1 MSGSGRRTSKSSPS
15 TSSFSPASVTQDT
28 PLSVNAH
35 SISSQTRKPLDTT
48 FSVPSRALKR
58 AAGLPTSTLDGFRRT
73 TIRTETASTK
83 SQSAYQEVGRG
94 ATIRRHSINMGQSI
108 KRRLKSVSG
117 ALTRRTISA
126 SYSVEQASDSGFP
139 LEAEEG
145 TRESITLESSAVR
158 RSVKNPQNIF
168 LSTPNSPSIHPTE
181 LPQSPFETSPQYTE
195 ALIVS
200 PTGSGAQSPS
210 YNAAIDESYPEN
222 ATFSP
227 IIPAF
232 SDSVSTEFLVN
243 SKVPQMLQQGTP
255 LLKISK
261 KRQKPKQFVFRLDAD
276 QGRIVWKSKVYK
288 FIAVENI
295 QEIRTGQAA
304 LNHINQLQCTPVE
317 EYLPRWLTLIYLGP
331 SRSKPNYSPL
341 PLGSPKSNY
350 SVHTYKTL
358 HLVATSN
365 HVVQLWERTLKAM
378 VALRVSLTS
387 GLGFGGGLNSDRTME
402 ATRQALWERSFW
414 TIAAENTRSVS
425 SRSGSNTERVGFGDE
440 SQGSSGAQEE
450 QRLSFNEMRVLC
462 ERLHVR
468 MPEAEVRRLFNLADV
483 YGLGSL
489 DFRAFCRFGKL
500 LKARPELDRLFKSLV
515 QESHSNFTGV
525 IRNGSL
531 HGQSSGDGNSG
542 VMTFDTFESFMRNK
556 QKSELSEVELKEVF
570 DRYSVEIAEP
580 TTDDHDS
587 PSVILPYSN
596 HTLDISTYSLP
607 TPPSSISSSS
617 SLNVRDW
624 DADASHVPPS
634 VLFATSPTPITRV
647 LTQET
652 FASFLLSSDNPTCL
666 EPKSNIEVGLSTHFS
681 QHNIHRNTT
690 TFHRLSE
697 TSHDMTRPLSE
708 YYISSSHNTYLI
720 GHQLYGESTAEGYVR
735 AFLGGCRSVELDIF
749 DTDSGPQIFHG
760 KTLTTKV
767 PLREICEAIM
777 TYGFIASQYPLVIS
791 AEMHCGLDGQA
802 QVVGIMKNVFKDR
815 LVRRDQS
822 GAIIGMPQA
831 MQASQKPDTSEVL
844 LSASTIE
851 QLPSPEELKG
861 RILVKAK
868 NLHFT
873 DYDLHPLVHS
883 SSTSSSSARQLG
895 NAFDVSASSPSD
907 ADVMLETK
915 SRALKTKRSSEH
927 TTGDRDMLNRI
938 RGRGKSDTS
947 PPPSSYSPR
956 RPKAIV
962 SGVSSTSRYPCLEE
976 APKARSKISMSPD
989 LLSLLVYTVG
999 VKYRG
1004 INKKEVYKPEEMFS
1018 LSENMANKM
1027 LKVGMIDLIK
1037 HTRGH
1042 LVRMYPK
1049 GTRVNSTNYQPHKY
1063 WSAGVQLVAINWQT
1077 FDLGYMIN
1085 HAMFQRN
1092 GGSGYLLKPLPLR
1105 MPHKGLLSKQTRHHL
1120 DLTIISAQHLPTPK
1134 DASGRDILEHSSVN
1148 PFVQVT
1154 IHVPD
1159 WPTPPSASTNFVV
1172 SGSKLTSTNGAVV
1185 PDPDGPISPTS
1196 DPFSSS
1202 FRLTRSTSYSTNAV
1216 KNNGFNPVWEESIR
1230 IPFTCVGDMKDLI
1243 FVRFAVRHSEREDVE
1258 PLAQFCASLGCL
1270 QHGYRHLP
1278 LHDSQM
1284 SQYLFSTLFVRIGIS

>member
-1 MSGSGRRTSKSSPS
+1 
-15 TSSFSPASVTQDT
+15 
-28 PLSVNAH
+28 
-35 SISSQTRKPLDTT
+35 
-48 FSVPSRALKR
+48 
-58 AAGLPTSTLDGFRRT
+58 
-73 TIRTETASTK
+73 
-83 SQSAYQEVGRG
+83 
-94 ATIRRHSINMGQSI
+94 MGQSI

-117 ALTRRTISA
+117 ALTRRTIST
-126 SYSVEQASDSGFP
+126 SYSVEQASDSGFL
-139 LEAEEG
+139 LEAEES

-158 RSVKNPQNIF
+158 RSVKSPQTAF
-168 LSTPNSPSIHPTE
+168 LSTPKSPSIHPTE

-195 ALIVS
+195 ALVVS

-222 ATFSP
+222 TTFSP

-232 SDSVSTEFLVN
+232 SDSVSTESLVN

-414 TIAAENTRSVS
+414 TIAAENMRS
-425 SRSGSNTERVGFGDE
+425 
-440 SQGSSGAQEE
+440 

-483 YGLGSL
+483 YGQGSL
-489 DFRAFCRFGKL
+489 DFKAFRRFGKL
-500 LKARPELDRLFKSLV
+500 LKARPELDRLFKNLV
-515 QESHSNFTGV
+515 QESHS
-525 IRNGSL
+525 S
-531 HGQSSGDGNSG
+531 DGNPG

-556 QKSELSEVELKEVF
+556 QKSELSEVELKDIF
-570 DRYSVEIAEP
+570 DRYSVEIADP
-580 TTDDHDS
+580 TPDDHDS
-587 PSVILPYSN
+587 PSVTLPYSN
-596 HTLDISTYSLP
+596 HTPDISTYSLL
-607 TPPSSISSSS
+607 TPPSPISSSS

-624 DADASHVPPS
+624 DADASYVPS
-634 VLFATSPTPITRV
+634 S
-647 LTQET
+647 ET
-652 FASFLLSSDNPTCL
+652 FTSFLLSSDNPTCL
-666 EPKSNIEVGLSTHFS
+666 EPKSNI
-681 QHNIHRNTT
+681 
-690 TFHRLSE
+690 E

-791 AEMHCGLDGQA
+791 AEMHCGLDGQV
-802 QVVGIMKNVFKDR
+802 QVVDIMKNVFKDR
-815 LVRRDQS
+815 LVRRDQ
-822 GAIIGMPQA
+822 
-831 MQASQKPDTSEVL
+831 T
-844 LSASTIE
+844 STIE

-873 DYDLHPLVHS
+873 DYDPHSLAHS
-883 SSTSSSSARQLG
+883 SSTSSGSARQLG

-907 ADVMLETK
+907 ADAMFEMK
-915 SRALKTKRSSEH
+915 SRASKTKRNSEH
-927 TTGDRDMLNRI
+927 TTRDRDMVDRI
-938 RGRGKSDTS
+938 RGRGKLDPS

-962 SGVSSTSRYPCLEE
+962 SSTSRHPSLEE
-976 APKARSKISMSPD
+976 APKTRSKISMSPD

-1037 HTRGH
+1037 HTRAH

-1172 SGSKLTSTNGAVV
+1172 SGS
-1185 PDPDGPISPTS
+1185 SPTS
-1196 DPFSSS
+1196 DSFSSS
-1202 FRLTRSTSYSTNAV
+1202 SRFTRSTSYSTNVV
-1216 KNNGFNPVWEESIR
+1216 KNNGFNPVWEENIR

>member
-1 MSGSGRRTSKSSPS
+1 
-15 TSSFSPASVTQDT
+15 
-28 PLSVNAH
+28 
-35 SISSQTRKPLDTT
+35 
-48 FSVPSRALKR
+48 
-58 AAGLPTSTLDGFRRT
+58 
-73 TIRTETASTK
+73 
-83 SQSAYQEVGRG
+83 
-94 ATIRRHSINMGQSI
+94 MGQSI

-117 ALTRRTISA
+117 ALTRRTIST
-126 SYSVEQASDSGFP
+126 SYSMEQASDSGYP
-139 LEAEEG
+139 LETEES
-145 TRESITLESSAVR
+145 TRESITLEPSAVR
-158 RSVKNPQNIF
+158 RSVKSPQNGF
-168 LSTPNSPSIHPTE
+168 LSTPKSPSIHPTE

-195 ALIVS
+195 ALVAS
-200 PTGSGAQSPS
+200 PTGS
-210 YNAAIDESYPEN
+210 AIDESYPEN
-222 ATFSP
+222 TTFSP

-232 SDSVSTEFLVN
+232 SDSVSTESLVN

-365 HVVQLWERTLKAM
+365 HVVQLWEHTLKAM

-414 TIAAENTRSVS
+414 TIAAENMRSMR
-425 SRSGSNTERVGFGDE
+425 SRSGSNTERVGFGVE
-440 SQGSSGAQEE
+440 SLGSPGAQEE

-483 YGLGSL
+483 HGLGSL
-489 DFRAFCRFGKL
+489 DFKAFRRFGKL
-500 LKARPELDRLFKSLV
+500 LKARPELDRLFKNLV
-515 QESHSNFTGV
+515 QESHSSSTSV
-525 IRNGSL
+525 IRNDFL
-531 HGQSSGDGNSG
+531 HGQSQGDDVLFLTTASP
-542 VMTFDTFESFMRNK
+542 
-556 QKSELSEVELKEVF
+556 QSELSEVELKDIF
-570 DRYSVEIAEP
+570 DRYSVEIADP
-580 TTDDHDS
+580 TPDDHDS
-587 PSVILPYSN
+587 P
-596 HTLDISTYSLP
+596 
-607 TPPSSISSSS
+607 
-617 SLNVRDW
+617 
-624 DADASHVPPS
+624 
-634 VLFATSPTPITRV
+634 V

-652 FASFLLSSDNPTCL
+652 FTSFLLSSDNPTCL
-666 EPKSNIEVGLSTHFS
+666 EPKSNIEAGPSTHLS
-681 QHNIHRNTT
+681 HHNTNRNTT

-791 AEMHCGLDGQA
+791 AEMHCGLDGQV
-802 QVVGIMKNVFKDR
+802 QVVDIMKNVFKDR
-815 LVRRDQS
+815 LVRRDQT

-831 MQASQKPDTSEVL
+831 MQASDKPDTSEVL
-844 LSASTIE
+844 LSASMIE

-873 DYDLHPLVHS
+873 DYDPHSLAHS
-883 SSTSSSSARQLG
+883 SSGSARQLG
-895 NAFDVSASSPSD
+895 NAFDFSASSPSD
-907 ADVMLETK
+907 ADVMFEMK
-915 SRALKTKRSSEH
+915 SRASKMKRSSEP
-927 TTGDRDMLNRI
+927 TTRGDFISYYFQRNRDMVDRI
-938 RGRGKSDTS
+938 RGRGKLDSS

-962 SGVSSTSRYPCLEE
+962 SGVSSTSRHPSLEE

-1037 HTRGH
+1037 HTRAH

-1159 WPTPPSASTNFVV
+1159 WPTPPSALTNFVL
-1172 SGSKLTSTNGAVV
+1172 SGSKLTSTDGTAV
-1185 PDPDGPISPTS
+1185 PDPNGPISPTS
-1196 DPFSSS
+1196 DSFSSNS
-1202 FRLTRSTSYSTNAV
+1202 RFTRSTSYSTNVV
-1216 KNNGFNPVWEESIR
+1216 KNNGFNPVWQENIR

>member
-1 MSGSGRRTSKSSPS
+1 
-15 TSSFSPASVTQDT
+15 
-28 PLSVNAH
+28 
-35 SISSQTRKPLDTT
+35 
-48 FSVPSRALKR
+48 
-58 AAGLPTSTLDGFRRT
+58 
-73 TIRTETASTK
+73 
-83 SQSAYQEVGRG
+83 
-94 ATIRRHSINMGQSI
+94 MGQSI

-126 SYSVEQASDSGFP
+126 SYSVEQASDSGFL
-139 LEAEEG
+139 LEAEES

-158 RSVKNPQNIF
+158 RSVKSPQTAF
-168 LSTPNSPSIHPTE
+168 LSTPKSPSIHPTE

-195 ALIVS
+195 ALVVS
-200 PTGSGAQSPS
+200 PTGSGAQSPL

-222 ATFSP
+222 TVFSP

-232 SDSVSTEFLVN
+232 SDSVSTESLVN

-414 TIAAENTRSVS
+414 TIAAENMRS
-425 SRSGSNTERVGFGDE
+425 
-440 SQGSSGAQEE
+440 

-483 YGLGSL
+483 YGQGSL
-489 DFRAFCRFGKL
+489 DFKAFRRFGKL
-500 LKARPELDRLFKSLV
+500 LKARPELDRLFKNLV
-515 QESHSNFTGV
+515 QESHS
-525 IRNGSL
+525 S
-531 HGQSSGDGNSG
+531 DGNPG

-556 QKSELSEVELKEVF
+556 QKSELSEVELKDIF
-570 DRYSVEIAEP
+570 DRYSVEIADP
-580 TTDDHDS
+580 TPDDHDS
-587 PSVILPYSN
+587 P
-596 HTLDISTYSLP
+596 
-607 TPPSSISSSS
+607 
-617 SLNVRDW
+617 
-624 DADASHVPPS
+624 
-634 VLFATSPTPITRV
+634 V

-652 FASFLLSSDNPTCL
+652 FTSFLLSSDNPTCL
-666 EPKSNIEVGLSTHFS
+666 EPKSNI
-681 QHNIHRNTT
+681 
-690 TFHRLSE
+690 E

-791 AEMHCGLDGQA
+791 AEMHCGLDGQV
-802 QVVGIMKNVFKDR
+802 QVVDIMKNVFKDR
-815 LVRRDQS
+815 LVRRDQ
-822 GAIIGMPQA
+822 I
-831 MQASQKPDTSEVL
+831 L

-868 NLHFT
+868 NLHVT
-873 DYDLHPLVHS
+873 DYDPHSLAHS
-883 SSTSSSSARQLG
+883 SSTSSGSARQLG

-907 ADVMLETK
+907 ADAMFEMK
-915 SRALKTKRSSEH
+915 SRASKTKRNSEH
-927 TTGDRDMLNRI
+927 TTRDRDMVDRI
-938 RGRGKSDTS
+938 RGRGKLDPS

-962 SGVSSTSRYPCLEE
+962 SSTSRHSSLEE
-976 APKARSKISMSPD
+976 APKTRSKISMSPD

-1037 HTRGH
+1037 HTRAH

-1159 WPTPPSASTNFVV
+1159 WPTPPSALTNFVV
-1172 SGSKLTSTNGAVV
+1172 SGSKLTSMNGTAA
-1185 PDPDGPISPTS
+1185 PDPNGPISPTS
-1196 DPFSSS
+1196 DSFSSS
-1202 FRLTRSTSYSTNAV
+1202 SRFTRSTSYSTNVV
-1216 KNNGFNPVWEESIR
+1216 KNNGFNPVWEENIR

>member
-1 MSGSGRRTSKSSPS
+1 MSGSGRRTSPSSPS

-35 SISSQTRKPLDTT
+35 SISSQTRKPLDTP
-48 FSVPSRALKR
+48 FSVHSRALKR
-58 AAGLPTSTLDGFRRT
+58 ATGLPTSTLDGFRRT
-73 TIRTETASTK
+73 TIRTEIASPK
-83 SQSAYQEVGRG
+83 SESANQKVGRG
-94 ATIRRHSINMGQSI
+94 ASIRRHSLNMGQSI

-117 ALTRRTISA
+117 ALTRRTIST
-126 SYSVEQASDSGFP
+126 SYSVEQASDSGYP
-139 LEAEEG
+139 LETEES
-145 TRESITLESSAVR
+145 TRESITLEPSAVR
-158 RSVKNPQNIF
+158 RSVKSPQNGF
-168 LSTPNSPSIHPTE
+168 LSTPKSPSIHPTE

-195 ALIVS
+195 ALVVS

-222 ATFSP
+222 TTFSP
-227 IIPAF
+227 IIPAI
-232 SDSVSTEFLVN
+232 SDSVSTESLVN

-365 HVVQLWERTLKAM
+365 HVVQLWEHTLKAM

-414 TIAAENTRSVS
+414 TIAAKNMRSMR
-425 SRSGSNTERVGFGDE
+425 SRSGSNIERVGFGVE
-440 SQGSSGAQEE
+440 SLGSPGAQEE

-489 DFRAFCRFGKL
+489 DFKAFRRFGKL
-500 LKARPELDRLFKSLV
+500 LKARPELDRLFKNLV
-515 QESHSNFTGV
+515 QESHSSSTGV
-525 IRNGSL
+525 IRNDSL
-531 HGQSSGDGNSG
+531 HGQSQGDGNSG

-556 QKSELSEVELKEVF
+556 QKSELSEVELKDIF
-570 DRYSVEIAEP
+570 DRYSVEIADP
-580 TTDDHDS
+580 TPDDHDS
-587 PSVILPYSN
+587 PSVTLPYSN
-596 HTLDISTYSLP
+596 HTPDISTYSLLA
-607 TPPSSISSSS
+607 PPSPISSSS

-634 VLFATSPTPITRV
+634 ALFATYPTPITRV

-652 FASFLLSSDNPTCL
+652 FTSFLLSSDNPTCL
-666 EPKSNIEVGLSTHFS
+666 EPKSNIEAGPSTHLS
-681 QHNIHRNTT
+681 HHNTHRNTT

-791 AEMHCGLDGQA
+791 AEMHCGLDGQV
-802 QVVGIMKNVFKDR
+802 QVVDIMKNVFKDR
-815 LVRRDQS
+815 LVRRDQT

-831 MQASQKPDTSEVL
+831 MQASDKPDTSEVL

-868 NLHFT
+868 NLHIT
-873 DYDLHPLVHS
+873 DYDPHSLAHS
-883 SSTSSSSARQLG
+883 SSGSARQLG
-895 NAFDVSASSPSD
+895 NAFDFSASSPSD
-907 ADVMLETK
+907 ADVMFEMK
-915 SRALKTKRSSEH
+915 SRASRMKRSSEP
-927 TTGDRDMLNRI
+927 TTRDRDMVDRI
-938 RGRGKSDTS
+938 RGRGKLDPS

-962 SGVSSTSRYPCLEE
+962 SGVSSSSRHASLEE

-1037 HTRGH
+1037 HTRAH

-1159 WPTPPSASTNFVV
+1159 WPTPPSALTNFVL
-1172 SGSKLTSTNGAVV
+1172 SGSKLTSTNGTAVR
-1185 PDPDGPISPTS
+1185 DPNGPISPTS
-1196 DPFSSS
+1196 DSFSSS
-1202 FRLTRSTSYSTNAV
+1202 SRFTRSTSYSTNVV
-1216 KNNGFNPVWEESIR
+1216 KNNGFNPVWEENIR